1 MSHSKENRCAV
12 FAHYDAHNL
21 VDDYVL
27 HYLNELAEIAKRIV
41 FVSDCNLPPE
51 ELLKVSTITNLQ
63 ISGRHG
69 EYDFGSY
76 KRGYHLLKEMDLNQ
90 YEELVF
96 CNDSCYG
103 PLSPLSDI
111 WNNTPT
117 ISADFWGLTSGR
129 DPHFDHHIQSF
140 FLVFKKRVFTSEIF
154 SAFMNSIKAEE
165 YKMDV
170 VEKYEVGLYQK
181 LRTAGFNGTALF
193 DETSLH
199 VNPSIGSPFEIIE
212 KGFPFL
218 KVDLLRNNPVGVA
231 QLHAYNSYTSDTLQ
245 QLIQRNLERTAP
257 LYQNFMHYR
266 FRPIKK
272 HIIHPLVFLIRL
284 KNSKGLSIL
293 RVKFLG
299 LQIFKLQLRSSP
311 SIGSTHKSDRA
322 LKS

>member
-27 HYLNELAEIAKRIV
+27 HYLNELSEVVERIV
-41 FVSDCNLPPE
+41 FVSDCDLPPE
-51 ELLKVSTITNLQ
+51 ELIKVATITNLQ

-76 KRGYHLLKEMDLNQ
+76 KRGYNLLKEMNLNQ

-103 PLSPLSDI
+103 PFSPLSEM
-111 WNNTPT
+111 WNNTAT
-117 ISADFWGLTSGR
+117 MSADFWGLTWGR

-170 VEKYEVGLYQK
+170 VEKYEVGLSQK
-181 LRTAGFNGTALF
+181 LRTARFNGSALF
-193 DETSLH
+193 DTPFQDA
-199 VNPSIGSPFEIIE
+199 NPPMACPFKII
-212 KGFPFL
+212 KQGFPFI
-218 KVDLLRNNPVGVA
+218 KVDLLRNNPLGVA
-231 QLHAYNSYTSDTLQ
+231 RLYKYNAYITGDLYK
-245 QLIQRNLERTAP
+245 LIKKNLERTAP
-257 LYQNFMHYR
+257 NYKSQLHYR
-266 FRPIKK
+266 FNPVKIS
-272 HIIHPLVFLIRL
+272 IIHPKLFLIRT
-284 KNSKGLSIL
+284 KNRRRVSIL

-299 LQIFKLQLRSSP
+299 IQIFKLTLN
-311 SIGSTHKSDRA
+311 SISHSVTREKA
-322 LKS
+322 